1 MTARCLQDPLYN
13 PLLDALEAGHE
24 QIASL
29 LLDHGANVCLRQV
42 CVVVD
47 GHNVGILPGPRC
59 FDQNTWWWMFLWHPV
74 CPGYS
79 YDCLM

>member
-1 MTARCLQDPLYN
+1 MTAWCLQDPLYN

-47 GHNVGILPGPRC
+47 GHNVGILPGLAASIKTHGGGCSSGTLSVQGTRM
-59 FDQNTWWWMFLWHPV
+59 TA
-74 CPGYS
+74 
-79 YDCLM
+79 